1 MYDNNVVSGQLSQD
15 ESEQLCHLHTTRE
28 RLQLEIQEIREEILN
43 VTQRISE
50 LQSEV
55 EKNSDMRR
63 PEIREAV
70 DLFNDGKFKD
80 CFEQLLNSNVIVA
93 HDDSKGKASFLS
105 SNIHHISKEMF
116 HKYLFKSENQAVM
129 QSFIHAI
136 PFEGLSL
143 LDTVRKCFREL
154 SFVEAE
160 ADIITRIYK
169 YTSESYYNQNR
180 EEAEKH
186 FDTLDACEFAAGA
199 IVFINTTINN
209 PNVKEKDKM
218 TEEKFAEIG
227 TSGYYTLFR
236 SRVLPLNSCNSLYQ
250 ESENFFRFFSNFP
263 FWPTG
268 KVPDAYKTQKFS
280 FISSKTMI
288 FLFSWKYTNFN
299 F

>member
-1 MYDNNVVSGQLSQD
+1 MYDNVVGAQLSED
-15 ESEQLCHLHTTRE
+15 ESVQLCHLRSAKE
-28 RLQLEIQEIREEILN
+28 RLEKDIQEIREEILI

-55 EKNSDMRR
+55 EKNSDLRR
-63 PEIREAV
+63 PEFREAV
-70 DLFNDGKFKD
+70 DLFNDAKFKE
-80 CFEQLLNSNVIVA
+80 CFEQLLNCNVIEA
-93 HDDSKGKASFLS
+93 NDDCKGKASFLS
-105 SNIHHISKEMF
+105 SNIHYINKEMF
-116 HKYLFKSENQAVM
+116 HKYLFKAENQEVM

-136 PFEGLSL
+136 SFEGLSL

-169 YTSESYYNQNR
+169 YTSESYYSQNR

-218 TEEKFAEIG
+218 SEETFAEIG
-227 TSGYYTLFR
+227 TS
-236 SRVLPLNSCNSLYQ
+236 
-250 ESENFFRFFSNFP
+250 
-263 FWPTG
+263 
-268 KVPDAYKTQKFS
+268 
-280 FISSKTMI
+280 
-288 FLFSWKYTNFN
+288 
-299 F
+299 